1 MYYVMHIPTGQFL
14 YAGPTSLGYPP
25 VLYSEYE
32 INSLNMY
39 TRQKLNVLNHANFM
53 EIISTLLS
61 RILRFSKGN
70 EMILTV
76 RTAIEF
82 CLIPSG
88 ETDESR

>member
-14 YAGPTSLGYPP
+14 YDGSNSLGYPP

-39 TRQKLNVLNHANFM
+39 TKQKLTVLNHAHFM
-53 EIISTLLS
+53 KIISTLLS

-70 EMILTV
+70 EMILTED
-76 RTAIEF
+76 TEIEF
-82 CLIPSG
+82 CLVPSG

>member
-14 YAGPTSLGYPP
+14 YGGFNSLGYIP

-32 INSLNMY
+32 ISSLCIYNKP
-39 TRQKLNVLNHANFM
+39 KLKVLNHANFI
-53 EIISTLLS
+53 EVVTKLLS
-61 RILRFSKGN
+61 RTLRFSKGN
-70 EMILTV
+70 EMSLTV
-76 RTAIEF
+76 RAAIEF